1 MKKSILGT
9 VLMLV
14 LSVVSLPSLAAGDTL
29 ALKEGHPKTYIV
41 KKGDTLWD
49 ISGMFLRDP
58 WLWPKIWHVNPQVDN
73 PHLIYPGDELNLVWI
88 NGQPKLV
95 VKRGK
100 DIKLTPSVR
109 VSELDR
115 AIPAIPMDAV
125 APFISNSRILSS
137 AELDNAPYV
146 LSGKAGHIISGAGD
160 ELYARGAFPNGQSA
174 YGIFRKG
181 NTFIDPDSGEF
192 LGVQAYSVANA
203 KLLSQEQS
211 IATMALNATS
221 EEVRRGDRLLADED
235 RELFA
240 NFHPSAPEGDISGYI
255 IAVEGGVSQ
264 IGSMDVVVINKGERD
279 NVEVGQIMAIY
290 RQGELV
296 RDEISKDVVK
306 VPDTRAG
313 LLMVFRAFEKVS
325 YALVLKA
332 TQVLSVND
340 KIKNP

>member
-14 LSVVSLPSLAAGDTL
+14 LSLVSLPGISAGDTL
-29 ALKEGHPKTYIV
+29 ALKADHPKVYVV

-95 VKRGK
+95 VKRNR
-100 DIKLTPSVR
+100 DMKLTPSVR
-109 VSELDR
+109 ISELDK

-125 APFISNSRILSS
+125 APFLSNSRVLTS
-137 AELDNAPYV
+137 ATLNNAPYV
-146 LSGKAGHIISGAGD
+146 LAGKAGHIISGAGD
-160 ELYARGAFPNGQSA
+160 ELYARGDFPENQTA

-181 NTFIDPDSGEF
+181 DAFIDPDTEEL
-192 LGVQAYSVANA
+192 LGVQAFSVASA
-203 KLLSQEQS
+203 KLIAQEQS
-211 IATMALNATS
+211 VATLALNATS
-221 EEVRRGDRLLADED
+221 EEVRRGDRLLPDED
-235 RELFA
+235 RDLFA
-240 NFHPSAPEGDISGYI
+240 SFYPTAPEGKVEGYI

-264 IGSMDVVVINKGERD
+264 IGSMDVVVINKGARD
-279 NVEVGQIMAIY
+279 NVDVGQVMAIY

-296 RDEISKDVVK
+296 RDDISKDVVK

-313 LLMVFRAFEKVS
+313 LLMVFRAFDKVS

>member
-29 ALKEGHPKTYIV
+29 ALKEGHPQTYVV

-73 PHLIYPGDELNLVWI
+73 PHLIYPGDVLNLVWI

-100 DIKLTPSVR
+100 DIKLSPTVR
-109 VSELDR
+109 ISELDR

-125 APFISNSRILSS
+125 APFMSNSRILSS
-137 AELDNAPYV
+137 AELDDAPYV

-160 ELYARGAFPNGQSA
+160 ELYARGPFTENQSA

-181 NTFIDPDSGEF
+181 TTFIDPDSGEF

-203 KLLSQEQS
+203 KLLSQEDS
-211 IATMALNATS
+211 VATLALNATS

-240 NFHPSAPEGDISGYI
+240 SFHPSAPEDKVNGYI

-264 IGSMDVVVINKGERD
+264 IGSMDVVVINKGARD
-279 NVEVGQIMAIY
+279 NVDVGQIMAIY

>member
-14 LSVVSLPSLAAGDTL
+14 LSLVSLPSFSAGDTL
-29 ALKEGHPKTYIV
+29 ALKADHPKVYVV

-95 VKRGK
+95 VKRNR
-100 DIKLTPSVR
+100 DMKLTPSVR
-109 VSELDR
+109 ITELDR

-125 APFISNSRILSS
+125 APFLSNSRVLSS
-137 AELDNAPYV
+137 TALSNAPYV
-146 LSGKAGHIISGAGD
+146 LAGKAGHIISGAGD
-160 ELYARGAFPNGQSA
+160 ELYARGEFPENQNA
-174 YGIFRKG
+174 YGIYRQGDAFM
-181 NTFIDPDSGEF
+181 DPDTEEL
-192 LGVQAYSVANA
+192 LGVQAFAVASAKLIAQEKSVAT
-203 KLLSQEQS
+203 L
-211 IATMALNATS
+211 ALNATS
-221 EEVRRGDRLLADED
+221 EEVRRGDRLLPDED
-235 RELFA
+235 RDLFA
-240 NFHPSAPEGDISGYI
+240 SFYPSAPEGDLNGYI

-264 IGSMDVVVINKGERD
+264 IGSMDVVVINKGTRE
-279 NVEVGQIMAIY
+279 NVDVGQVMAIY

-296 RDEISKDVVK
+296 RDDISKDVVK

-313 LLMVFRAFEKVS
+313 LLMVFRAFDKVS

-332 TQVLSVND
+332 TQVLSVGD